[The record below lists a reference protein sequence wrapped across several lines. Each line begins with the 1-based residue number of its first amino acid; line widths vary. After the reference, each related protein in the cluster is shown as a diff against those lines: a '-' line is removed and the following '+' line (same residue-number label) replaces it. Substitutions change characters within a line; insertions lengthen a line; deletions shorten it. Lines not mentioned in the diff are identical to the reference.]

1 MTNTNSTMFFSL
13 EKAMYDAFSAG
24 DARKFAELVRP
35 DALMVCGGLRE
46 TGEVYTQIVSG
57 VRLQS
62 FEISDFII
70 HEIDNSNVLT
80 NYVVTI
86 DCRDPMLSGSFRVSS
101 LWNCIDGTWKIV
113 FNQDSRL
120 R

>member
-1 MTNTNSTMFFSL
+1 MTETKSTMFYSL
-13 EKAMYDAFSAG
+13 EKSMYDAFSIG
-24 DARKFAELVRP
+24 DSSKFAELVRP
-35 DALMVCGGLRE
+35 DALMVCGGMRE

-86 DCRDPMLSGSFRVSS
+86 DCRDPMLSGPFRVSS
-101 LWNCIDGTWKIV
+101 LWHYADGTWNLV

-120 R
+120 V